1 MALFYACTTNKVP
14 KGQYLLTKNN
24 FKFTDGSVYSSGVSD
39 YVSQKPNGKT
49 LFIFPMSLWFYN
61 MSNAK
66 YVTIFFIYSSYRS
79 VVCIC

>member
-1 MALFYACTTNKVP
+1 MSSKHSRKYFQKYHIFLSLTIIMALFYACTTNKVP

-49 LFIFPMSLWFYN
+49 LL
-61 MSNAK
+61 
-66 YVTIFFIYSSYRS
+66 
-79 VVCIC
+79 